1 MREPAQRVVGLSYGG
16 ESGRVL
22 PRLVLKGSGPAAGD
36 IRNAFVRR
44 HGVHRVVRDDALVD
58 KLFQLPTDAEISPD
72 LYRLVALL
80 LVHVFAVEAHLRS
93 NRDA

>member
-1 MREPAQRVVGLSYGG
+1 MGDQGQRVVGLSYGG
-16 ESGRVL
+16 ETGHVL
-22 PRLVLKGSGPAAGD
+22 PRLVLKGAGPAAGD

-58 KLFQLPTDAEISPD
+58 KLFRLPAEAEISPD

-80 LVHVFAVEAHLRS
+80 LVHVFAVEALLRS
-93 NRDA
+93 KRDA